1 VCAPRAIDYSYDLN
15 LFKAHAARCATRSP
29 TGDVVKVGFGSTPA
43 GSWRQNERPLTA
55 PRMRAKLREI
65 KETLKRHDDKP
76 LHEQGESLAS
86 VLRGYFAYFAVPT
99 NTPSL
104 DAFRHHVDESTHL
117 GPRQIVALTAAPER
131 LEPAHL
137 VLRISI

>member
-1 VCAPRAIDYSYDLN
+1 MLSSLTIRPDLFRSRRATQ
-15 LFKAHAARCATRSP
+15 R
-29 TGDVVKVGFGSTPA
+29 
-43 GSWRQNERPLTA
+43 
-55 PRMRAKLREI
+55 KLREI

-76 LHEQGESLAS
+76 LHEQGEWLAS